1 MVTDSPPICNARRVA
16 WVFLPR
22 IRIDLVSAQLMP
34 QKRYLVVFRAA
45 GVDKAGHDLGAS
57 AAALPRACWETWDRC
72 RLGLPWHFGSAT
84 SRQRALRPARD
95 GCGPLSSATS
105 FRICEISGP
114 GWPTLFRT
122 VRRARRGTPNRASR
136 DAPASAPA
144 VSSRRNEPP

>member
-57 AAALPRACWETWDRC
+57 AAALARACWETWPVS
-72 RLGLPWHFGSAT
+72 LGA
-84 SRQRALRPARD
+84 ALA
-95 GCGPLSSATS
+95 
-105 FRICEISGP
+105 FRIRYIS
-114 GWPTLFRT
+114 T
-122 VRRARRGTPNRASR
+122 ARS
-136 DAPASAPA
+136 PASSGRVRSIILSNFFPYLRDLRSWVANPIPDRPQ
-144 VSSRRNEPP
+144 SSPWNPESSFPRCTGVRAGGVKSAQ